1 MPAEERVEADSQKLT
16 ETPVEGSIKREPERV
31 VLSWTAPARPFKRR
45 NREFYVTIIAMASVV
60 GLVMFIAEGA
70 MPVILLASLVFL
82 FYVLSTVEPENI
94 EYFITNRGI
103 KIGDKTTEWDFI
115 IKYWF
120 GKRFDT
126 NLLVLETSFLPGRLE
141 LVVNPENVDDV
152 RKAFSKFLPEEEA
165 KPTKLDRATNWFA
178 SRLPEG

>member
-16 ETPVEGSIKREPERV
+16 ETPVERSIKREPERV

-103 KIGDKTTEWDFI
+103 KIGDNTTEWDFI
-115 IKYWF
+115 VKYWF

-141 LVVNPENVDDV
+141 LVVNTNNIEDI
-152 RKAFSKFLPEEEA
+152 RKELNKYLPEEEA
-165 KPTKLDRATNWFA
+165 KHTRVDRATSWFA
-178 SRLPEG
+178 SRLPGN